1 MTKTKTKARTV
12 VATGAALVLL
22 AGGAS
27 LGQEAAHERALPRLD
42 VPLQP
47 LAQQVRALAAAL
59 GYLGQPLPPADLRQ
73 IDDAIAQPDE
83 RAAVAGLQEIL
94 DKRVLVMVDIN
105 PESRLKVVPGPA
117 SAELVEGGTRIFIV
131 KVLNKAG
138 VTAPLE
144 VESPNGG
151 RVFRPSWESE
161 GSPEPPQTIK
171 NSDVVDRWADISIY
185 RTEAAVY
192 SKPPLGARLSGFPVD
207 YQLLQ
212 VYSRDRGRRSA
223 VLRFTV
229 GQGSQDVGFRSE
241 VSVLFDA
248 MPAHPVKLRVR
259 DEQGRPAVA
268 SFLIKDRQKR
278 VYPSAFKRLAPDFPF
293 QPQVYRKDGDT
304 LLLPAGVYTVACSRG
319 PEYHAQE
326 QELRVDGP
334 AELSCRPARWI
345 DPPRYGW
352 YSGDHHIHAAGC
364 SHYESPTQG
373 VEPKD
378 MWAQVQGEMLN
389 VACVLTWG
397 PCYYFQKQFFS
408 SQDHPL
414 STQDS
419 LLHYDLEVSGFPS
432 SHAGHLVLLGL
443 KEQDYPGAA
452 RIEQWPTWDLPILK
466 WAKAQGG
473 VTGFAHSGWGL
484 GVATA
489 ELPNYEMP
497 GFDSIGANEY
507 VVDVTHEGAV
517 DFISTADTPA
527 PWELNIWYHTLNG
540 GFRTRV
546 SGETDFP
553 CISDDR
559 VGQGRSYGK
568 VDGRLTYGSWLEAV
582 RTGRTY
588 VGDARSHLMDFTVN
602 GREAGTGGSEVSLTA
617 GGLARV
623 TVRVAAWL
631 DPHPSEAIRSLAYD
645 QAPFWDIERARIGSS
660 RDVPV
665 ELVVNGRAAAR
676 RTVLADGTLRTVS
689 FEVPLRQS
697 SWLAARIFPSS
708 HTNPL
713 FVIVDGQPIRA
724 SRRSAEWCLAAVNQC
739 WTQKAPKIAP
749 GELEEARKAYDH
761 ARDVYR
767 RLIAESPP
775 GS

>member
-1 MTKTKTKARTV
+1 MRHLWA
-12 VATGAALVLL
+12 VAAGAALVLL
-22 AGGAS
+22 AHAAS
-27 LGQEAAHERALPRLD
+27 PGQEPPSARALPRLD

-47 LAQQVRALAAAL
+47 LAQNVRALATAL
-59 GYLGQPLPPADLRQ
+59 GYLGQPLPPSDLAQ
-73 IDDAIAQPDE
+73 IDEAIAMADE
-83 RAAVAGLQEIL
+83 RASVSRLQEIL
-94 DKRVLVMVDIN
+94 DKHALVMVDIN
-105 PESRLKVVPGPA
+105 PESRVKVMQGPA
-117 SAELVEGGTRIFIV
+117 SAVLVEGGTRVFIV
-131 KVLNKAG
+131 KVLNQAG

-151 RVFRPSWESE
+151 RVFRPSWESQN
-161 GSPEPPQTIK
+161 SPEPPQTIK
-171 NSDVVDRWADISIY
+171 QSDVVDRWADISIF

-192 SKPPLGARLSGFPVD
+192 TRPPLGGRLSGFPVD

-212 VYSRDRGRRSA
+212 VMSRDRGQRSA
-223 VLRFTV
+223 VLRWSV
-229 GQGSQDVGFRSE
+229 GQGSQDVGFRAE
-241 VSVLFDA
+241 VTVLFDA
-248 MPAHPVKLRVR
+248 LPAHPVKLRVR

-268 SFLIKDRQKR
+268 SFLIKDRQRR

-293 QPQVYRKDGDT
+293 QPQVYRKDGDV
-304 LLLPAGVYTVACSRG
+304 LLLPAGVYTVSCNRG
-319 PEYHAQE
+319 PEYHSHD

-334 AELSCRPARWI
+334 AELVCRPARWI
-345 DPPRYGW
+345 DPSRHGW
-352 YSGDHHIHAAGC
+352 YSGDHHVHAAGC
-364 SHYESPTQG
+364 SHYDSPTQG

-389 VACVLTWG
+389 VASVLTWG
-397 PCYYFQKQFFS
+397 PCYYYQKQFFS
-408 SQDHPL
+408 SQDNPL
-414 STQDS
+414 STADS
-419 LLHYDLEVSGFPS
+419 LMHYDLEVSGFPS

-443 KEQDYPGAA
+443 KEQDYPGAS

-466 WAKAQGG
+466 WAKAQGA
-473 VTGFAHSGWGL
+473 VTGFAHSGLGL
-484 GVATA
+484 AVATA

-507 VVDVTHEGAV
+507 IVDVTHEGAV

-527 PWELNIWYHTLNG
+527 PFELNIWYHTLNV

-553 CISDDR
+553 CMSDGR
-559 VGQGRSYGK
+559 VGQGRSYCK
-568 VDGRLTYGSWLEAV
+568 IDGRLTYTSWLEAV

-602 GREAGTGGSEVSLTA
+602 GRGVGVDGSEVAMTA

-623 TVRVAAWL
+623 MVKVAAWL
-631 DPHPSEAIRSLAYD
+631 DPNPNDAIRSLAYD
-645 QAPFWDIERARIGSS
+645 KGPFWDIERARIGST

-676 RTVLADGTLRTVS
+676 RTVIADGTLRDVS
-689 FEVPLRQS
+689 FEVPLGQS

-708 HTNPL
+708 HTNPV
-713 FVIVDGQPIRA
+713 FVIADGQPIRA

-739 WTQKAPKIAP
+739 WTQKVPKIAP
-749 GELEEARKAYDH
+749 GELAEARAAYNH
-761 ARDVYR
+761 AREVYR
-767 RLIAESPP
+767 RRTLESPP

>member
-1 MTKTKTKARTV
+1 MRLLRV
-12 VATGAALVLL
+12 VAAGAALVLL
-22 AGGAS
+22 PRVAS
-27 LGQEAAHERALPRLD
+27 PGQEPTSARALPRLD

-47 LAQQVRALAAAL
+47 LAQNVRALATAL
-59 GYLGQPLPPADLRQ
+59 GYLGQPLPPSDLAQ
-73 IDDAIAQPDE
+73 IDEAIAMADE
-83 RAAVAGLQEIL
+83 RASVSRLQEIL
-94 DKRVLVMVDIN
+94 DKHALVMVDIN
-105 PESRLKVVPGPA
+105 PESRVKVVQGPA
-117 SAELVEGGTRIFIV
+117 SAVLVEGGTRVFIV
-131 KVLNKAG
+131 KVLNQAG

-151 RVFRPSWESE
+151 RVFRPSWESQN
-161 GSPEPPQTIK
+161 SPEPPQTIK
-171 NSDVVDRWADISIY
+171 NSDVVDRWADISIF

-192 SKPPLGARLSGFPVD
+192 TRPPLGGRLSGFPVD

-212 VYSRDRGRRSA
+212 VMSRDRGPRSA
-223 VLRFTV
+223 VLRFSV
-229 GQGSQDVGFRSE
+229 GQGSQDVGFRAE
-241 VSVLFDA
+241 LSVLFDA
-248 MPAHPVKLRVR
+248 LPAHPVKLRVR

-268 SFLIKDRQKR
+268 SFLIKDRQRR

-293 QPQVYRKDGDT
+293 QPQVYRKDGDV
-304 LLLPAGVYTVACSRG
+304 LLLPAGVYIVSCNRG
-319 PEYHAQE
+319 PEFHPHD

-334 AELSCRPARWI
+334 AELVCRPSRWI
-345 DPPRYGW
+345 DPSRHGW
-352 YSGDHHIHAAGC
+352 YSGDHHVHAAGC
-364 SHYESPTQG
+364 SHYDSPTQG

-389 VACVLTWG
+389 VASVLTWG
-397 PCYYFQKQFFS
+397 PCYYYQKQFFS
-408 SQDHPL
+408 SQDNPL
-414 STQDS
+414 STADS
-419 LLHYDLEVSGFPS
+419 LMHYDLEVSGFPS

-443 KEQDYPGAA
+443 KEQDYPGAS

-466 WAKAQGG
+466 WAKAQGA
-473 VTGFAHSGWGL
+473 VTGFAHSGLGL
-484 GVATA
+484 AVATA

-507 VVDVTHEGAV
+507 IVDVTHEGAV

-527 PWELNIWYHTLNG
+527 PFELNIWYHTLNA

-553 CISDDR
+553 CMSDGR
-559 VGQGRSYGK
+559 VGQGRSYCK
-568 VDGRLTYGSWLEAV
+568 IEGRLTYTSWLDAV

-602 GREAGTGGSEVSLTA
+602 GRGVGVDGSEIAMTA

-623 TVRVAAWL
+623 TVKVAAWL
-631 DPHPSEAIRSLAYD
+631 DPNPNDAIRSLAHD
-645 QAPFWDIERARIGSS
+645 KGPFWDIERARIGST

-676 RTVLADGTLRTVS
+676 RTVIADGTLRDVS
-689 FEVPLRQS
+689 FEVPLGQS
-697 SWLAARIFPSS
+697 SWLAVRIFPSS
-708 HTNPL
+708 HTNPI

-749 GELEEARKAYDH
+749 GELGEARAAYNH
-761 ARDVYR
+761 AREVYR
-767 RLIAESPP
+767 RRIAESPP